1 MASTQTPKYDN
12 ETMGIIMM
20 IGASM
25 CFSSMGYFIKKLTED
40 FSTMEIIF
48 MRNLITML
56 IIWCAMVIVRPVSR
70 GGRPVL
76 LFMRGVYGVLAMIA
90 FFYAISVM
98 HLATAATFS
107 KTSPLFTALIAVLV
121 MKEKAD
127 WRVWT
132 AIGVGFFGVL
142 FILKPGGNV
151 PPMGYVAG
159 ILCGVL
165 AAFAYTTVRNLA
177 DYYDARVVVFVFSLV
192 GVLGSLAYF
201 IVLYF
206 MGGPRYTSL
215 DFLPHGVHLWYFVI
229 SGALA
234 SAAQFLMSKS
244 YYYGRASLMGAIS
257 YSELVFSVF
266 TGFLA
271 GDGLPDAVSFAG
283 MFLVFLSGL
292 LIVRARKK

>member
-1 MASTQTPKYDN
+1 
-12 ETMGIIMM
+12 MGIVMM
-20 IGASM
+20 LGASV

-56 IIWCAMVIVRPVSR
+56 IIWSAMVIVRPVSR
-70 GGRPVL
+70 GGKPVL
-76 LFMRGVYGVLAMIA
+76 LIMRGVYGVTAMIA

-107 KTSPLFTALIAVLV
+107 KTSPLFTALIAVFV

-151 PPMGYVAG
+151 PPAGYAAG

-165 AAFAYTTVRNLA
+165 AAFAYTTVRGLA

-192 GVLGSLAYF
+192 GVIGSLVYF

-206 MGGPRYTSL
+206 SGDPRYANW
-215 DFLPHGVHLWYFVI
+215 DFLPHGLHLWYFII

-271 GDGLPDAVSFAG
+271 GDRLPDFVSFAG
-283 MFLVFLSGL
+283 MFLVFLSGI

>member
-1 MASTQTPKYDN
+1 MSSSQNPKYDN

-20 IGASM
+20 IGASV

-56 IIWCAMVIVRPVSR
+56 IIWVAMLIVRPVSR
-70 GGRPVL
+70 GGKPML
-76 LFMRGVYGVLAMIA
+76 LVMRGVYGVSAMIA
-90 FFYAISVM
+90 YFYAISVM
-98 HLATAATFS
+98 HLASAATFS

-206 MGGPRYTSL
+206 TGDLRYASW
-215 DFLPHGVHLWYFVI
+215 DFLPRGVHLWYFII

-266 TGFLA
+266 AGFLA
-271 GDGLPDAVSFAG
+271 GDGLPDVLSFAG

-292 LIVRARKK
+292 LIVRARKR

>member
-1 MASTQTPKYDN
+1 
-12 ETMGIIMM
+12 MM
-20 IGASM
+20 LGASV
-25 CFSSMGYFIKKLTED
+25 CFSSMGYFIKKLTAD

-48 MRNLITML
+48 MRNLVTML
-56 IIWCAMVIVRPVSR
+56 IIWVAMIMVRPVSR
-70 GGRPVL
+70 GGKPL
-76 LFMRGVYGVLAMIA
+76 LLIMRGVYGVTAMIA

-107 KTSPLFTALIAVLV
+107 KTSPLFTALIAVFV

-151 PPMGYVAG
+151 PPMGYAAG
-159 ILCGVL
+159 ILCGIL
-165 AAFAYTTVRNLA
+165 AAFAYTTVRGLA

-192 GVLGSLAYF
+192 GVIGSLVYF

-206 MGGPRYTSL
+206 SGEPRYANW
-215 DFLPHGVHLWYFVI
+215 DFLPRGLHLWYFII
-229 SGALA
+229 SGVLA

-271 GDGLPDAVSFAG
+271 GDGLPDIVSFAG
-283 MFLVFLSGL
+283 MFLVFLSGI